1 MASRDNGDLDLDL
14 NGILNKID
22 QNASTD
28 QLEKLKLLAAAVV
41 SFKII
46 EDPSKI
52 TGDIYRAVFDVFV
65 EEPDAVTVFKRLLT
79 GAGYARRHI
88 EELTQFTV
96 ASQPSPDLEKLYFY
110 ELLVK
115 VSDQVGNGEY
125 FRYLRNRIP
134 RKLLDINRDRISTC
148 VRLFQI
154 LEQKRIL
161 DPLKA
166 TSSLTQLEGWLKDIN
181 RDDVAEIVRKRI
193 DEIRGEC

>member
-1 MASRDNGDLDLDL
+1 MNPDLDL

-28 QLEKLKLLAAAVV
+28 QLEKLKLLASSVV
-41 SFKII
+41 SISFKII
-46 EDPSKI
+46 KDPSKI
-52 TGDIYRAVFDVFV
+52 TSDIYRAVFDVF
-65 EEPDAVTVFKRLLT
+65 EEERTAVAVFKRLLT
-79 GAGYARRHI
+79 GAGYSRRHI

-96 ASQPSPDLEKLYFY
+96 ASQPSPDLEKFYFY

-115 VSDQVGNGEY
+115 VSDRVGNGDY
-125 FRYLRNRIP
+125 FWYLRNRIP

-148 VRLFQI
+148 VQLFKF

-161 DPLKA
+161 DPSKA